1 MSDVGIDDIAI
12 HFPRLYFD
20 MKDFADFRGADFSK
34 LNKGLGLSAM
44 AIPDV
49 HEDTATMGANA
60 TSRLID
66 RNNIDPN
73 KIGRIY
79 LGYRVRIRRCQT
91 YSHLHNGHARA
102 EVLWK
107 IW

>member
-20 MKDFADFRGADFSK
+20 MRDFADFRGADFGK
-34 LNKGLGLSAM
+34 LNKGLGLEAM

-60 TSRLID
+60 
-66 RNNIDPN
+66 
-73 KIGRIY
+73 
-79 LGYRVRIRRCQT
+79 
-91 YSHLHNGHARA
+91 LHG
-102 EVLWK
+102 
-107 IW
+107 

>member
-44 AIPDV
+44 AIPDAV
-49 HEDTATMGANA
+49 SYTHLTLPTMF
-60 TSRLID
+60 
-66 RNNIDPN
+66 
-73 KIGRIY
+73 
-79 LGYRVRIRRCQT
+79 
-91 YSHLHNGHARA
+91 
-102 EVLWK
+102 EV
-107 IW
+107 